1 MSGGWRGLLGAWL
14 ALAALQAIG
23 SSPAATGRVGGALSG
38 VAGLVRRA
46 LDPTVP
52 AIPDLRPGRDRNAPA
67 SLASPPA
74 SAPTTTPAVGPP
86 PAGSQAPQPTPPPP
100 PATPRLPYLTA

>member
-1 MSGGWRGLLGAWL
+1 MSGGWRGLFGAWL

-23 SSPAATGRVGGALSG
+23 SSSAATGRVGGALSG

-67 SLASPPA
+67 DLSS
-74 SAPTTTPAVGPP
+74 PP
-86 PAGSQAPQPTPPPP
+86 PAPAPAVSTPPAVDTAPAPTAPP
-100 PATPRLPYLTA
+100 APATPRLPYLTA